1 MTLNGVLSC
10 PWVVLRAVGG
20 SCGELLGVKAG
31 DGGACHCDGLRW
43 LAGDLTN
50 GSASIVNGKLFHVL
64 LKPLLSWKKRRVTGG
79 CRREGALCSSV
90 ASSDILA
97 KARAVSAHQVHRA
110 TTVWS
115 CKHTPPRQHQS
126 LPHLSLHRHIH

>member
-43 LAGDLTN
+43 LAGGLDQ
-50 GSASIVNGKLFHVL
+50 
-64 LKPLLSWKKRRVTGG
+64 WKR
-79 CRREGALCSSV
+79 
-90 ASSDILA
+90 IN
-97 KARAVSAHQVHRA
+97 
-110 TTVWS
+110 
-115 CKHTPPRQHQS
+115 CKWEPISRTA
-126 LPHLSLHRHIH
+126 